1 MRSRHAAAVL
11 AATAAVTLAAPIA
24 NAAPHHG
31 RTYYVDCSATAPGDG
46 SRQHPWTTLTEAN
59 SQAYGPGDHLFF
71 KRGATCAGS
80 LIPRGIGS
88 SSAPFTIAD
97 YGSGPARAHL
107 DGAGAQDV
115 VLLSNT
121 QYVHVSGLELT
132 NSASPGGIRNGIRLR
147 LTDYGTARGFELDH
161 LYIHN
166 VRGGDFK
173 ALGGSS
179 AIQITVEGTAK
190 ASSYDGLDI
199 HHNRIEDIDR
209 EGIYFKST
217 FSKRDLVGEQQDP
230 NAFPGAWTPSTHV
243 HIHHNTLTDL
253 AGDGIKLDTTSGAR
267 VDHNRVDGFQLR
279 SPSANAGVWTF
290 NTDATTI
297 EYNEVSGGGNTHDGM
312 SFDADGASRGTVF
325 QYNHSHDNKGGFL
338 LICPYSGAKTLDT
351 VARYNISSNDG
362 ARLVQNCW
370 GPILNTR
377 IYNNTFR
384 NDASTTPGYL
394 VQDDAGSPATTQH
407 ELVVRNNLFVSEG
420 SGGYAFKNPTA
431 GLLLDHNVFHG
442 IDMARPNPGGSTA
455 DPLLRADF
463 RLTQGSPALAS
474 GAVVADN
481 GGRDYFGNPVSTAAA
496 PNIGAY
502 AGCGLN
508 SLTWGRTCGP
518 SWR

>member
-1 MRSRHAAAVL
+1 M
-11 AATAAVTLAAPIA
+11 
-24 NAAPHHG
+24 
-31 RTYYVDCSATAPGDG
+31 
-46 SRQHPWTTLTEAN
+46 
-59 SQAYGPGDHLFF
+59 
-71 KRGATCAGS
+71 
-80 LIPRGIGS
+80 
-88 SSAPFTIAD
+88 
-97 YGSGPARAHL
+97 
-107 DGAGAQDV
+107 
-115 VLLSNT
+115 
-121 QYVHVSGLELT
+121 HVSGLELT

-166 VRGGDFK
+166 VRGADFK

-199 HHNRIEDIDR
+199 HHNRIEDVDR

-230 NAFPGAWTPSTHV
+230 NTFPGAWTPSTHV
-243 HIHHNTLTDL
+243 RIHHNTLTDL

-290 NTDATTI
+290 NADATTI

-312 SFDADGASRGTVF
+312 SFDADGACRGTVF
-325 QYNHSHDNKGGFL
+325 QYNHGHDNKGGFL

-384 NDASTTPGYL
+384 NEDSTTAGYL

-420 SGGYAFKNPTA
+420 GGGDAFKNPTA

-442 IDMARPNPGGSTA
+442 IDLARPNPGGSTA

-463 RLTQGSPALAS
+463 RLARLPGPRLRRRRRRQRRQGLLRQPGLH
-474 GAVVADN
+474 D
-481 GGRDYFGNPVSTAAA
+481 GRPQHRRL
-496 PNIGAY
+496 P
-502 AGCGLN
+502 GCGLN
-508 SLTWGRTCGP
+508 SLLGAVLAARLGGDPAEQAARRQLHRAHQRLVARVGDRERLATREVCQRRRHQLVGVQPQPARMLSVPMPARWWNSVRTKPGHSAISRTP
-518 SWR
+518 DPARSRAAPWVNWTTHALDAP

>member
-1 MRSRHAAAVL
+1 MRSRHAAAAL

-24 NAAPHHG
+24 NTAPHHG

-46 SRQHPWTTLTEAN
+46 SRQYPWTTLTEAN

-71 KRGATCAGS
+71 KRGATCTGS
-80 LIPRGIGS
+80 LIPKEIGS
-88 SSAPFTIAD
+88 AL
-97 YGSGPARAHL
+97 RA
-107 DGAGAQDV
+107 
-115 VLLSNT
+115 
-121 QYVHVSGLELT
+121 VHH
-132 NSASPGGIRNGIRLR
+132 RRLR
-147 LTDYGTARGFELDH
+147 RRPSPRPPRRRRGPGRRTALQHPIRARQRPGADQLGQPRRHPQRHPAAPDRLRDRPRFRARPPLHPQRPGT
-161 LYIHN
+161 
-166 VRGGDFK
+166 DFK

-199 HHNRIEDIDR
+199 HHNRIEDVDR

-243 HIHHNTLTDL
+243 RIHHNTLTDL

-394 VQDDAGSPATTQH
+394 VQDDAGAPPPPSTNSSCGTT
-407 ELVVRNNLFVSEG
+407 S
-420 SGGYAFKNPTA
+420 S
-431 GLLLDHNVFHG
+431 
-442 IDMARPNPGGSTA
+442 
-455 DPLLRADF
+455 
-463 RLTQGSPALAS
+463 
-474 GAVVADN
+474 
-481 GGRDYFGNPVSTAAA
+481 
-496 PNIGAY
+496 
-502 AGCGLN
+502 
-508 SLTWGRTCGP
+508 
-518 SWR
+518 